1 MILPVWCRFPP
12 TPILCDPMPVPAD
25 TATLQKLNVPT
36 PGDGELVSIADD
48 LLWFR
53 FHLPFRLNHINLF
66 ALDTD
71 QGWMLIDCGINSDD
85 IGAQWDVILPQLEA
99 RKPVAGIIVTHH
111 HADHIGYAGA
121 LAARTGAPI
130 HIGDVEHSMARWA
143 LSQSEDSF
151 AAVAAATYANF
162 GLPEAL
168 VTRTTSVGNYYRK
181 LVGDFPEA
189 RIITPDTVIETVSGN
204 WKVRFDAGHAPGHLG
219 LYDEARRL
227 YIAVDFLLGRI
238 SPNISVS
245 LRDPDRDVL
254 AQYYEYLASVANLG
268 ADWQVICG
276 HDWHYH
282 DGAARAAQL
291 VAHHDKR
298 LDELRVIGT
307 PQTTSDA
314 MNTLFR
320 MELTD
325 HEIFFASCEARAHL
339 NHLVSRGDL
348 VRDMQD
354 GVAVF
359 SPA

>member
-1 MILPVWCRFPP
+1 MAA
-12 TPILCDPMPVPAD
+12 PAD
-25 TATLQKLNVPT
+25 SEKLQKLDIAT
-36 PGDGELVSIADD
+36 PGDGEMINIADD

-53 FHLPFRLNHINLF
+53 FRLPFRLNHINLF

-71 QGWMLIDCGINSDD
+71 DGWMLIDCGINSDD
-85 IGAQWDVILPQLEA
+85 IAAQWDLILPQLQR

-121 LAARTGAPI
+121 LAERTGATI

-143 LSQSEDSF
+143 LAQSEDSF
-151 AAVAAATYANF
+151 AAIAAGTYANF
-162 GLPEAL
+162 GLPETL
-168 VTRTTSVGNYYRK
+168 VSRTTTVGNYYRK
-181 LVGDFPEA
+181 LVGDFPSA
-189 RIITPDTVIETVSGN
+189 NIVTTDSLFQSTAGQ
-204 WKVRFDAGHAPGHLG
+204 WQVRFDAGHAPGHLG
-219 LYDEARRL
+219 LYDTTRKI

-254 AQYYEYLASVANLG
+254 AQYYDYLASVEGLG
-268 ADWQVICG
+268 EDWQIICG
-276 HDWHYH
+276 HDWHFRN
-282 DGAARAAQL
+282 GARRAAQL
-291 VAHHDKR
+291 MAHHDRR
-298 LDELRVIGT
+298 LDELRAVNT

-339 NHLVSRGDL
+339 NHLASRGEL
-348 VRDMQD
+348 VQEMRD

-359 SPA
+359 RPA